1 MSTKQVSSIKAN
13 FAYKSLL
20 TISTYIMGFITFP
33 YVSRIFGAEKLGL
46 VSFVDN
52 TISYFLLFATMG
64 ISNIGVREIASVRN
78 DQEKLN
84 RTFSNLLGVNLLF
97 TLATLAVYLSFV
109 NFVPHMK
116 QNVDMFY
123 VGVAKILFSSLLL
136 EWLFSG
142 MENFRYITTRS
153 VFIKVLYVIAVFV
166 FIRRPDQYKLYFYFS
181 IIVVVLNG
189 IINFIY
195 SRKYIRIN
203 FRELFNFKYFK
214 SNIKLGIYNIM
225 TSMYLTF
232 NVMYLG
238 LVCDNTQVGYYS
250 AAFKMYSVILGLFTA
265 FTSIML
271 PRMSSIL
278 AEGDR
283 SHFCAMI
290 NKSYKG
296 VSTLSIPL
304 VLCSVIMAPQ
314 IIRVICGSGY
324 EAAVLPMRIIMPAIL
339 FVGIAQILAI
349 QALMPMRKDNVLLS
363 ASIVGAIISVV
374 VNILF
379 VDSLGAVGSA
389 MVLICAEGI
398 VTMIYMFYTARKDII
413 HLPYMELVRVLL
425 KTLPLVA
432 VCLLCCIYISDDFI
446 SLSVAVVISL
456 VVWVLLNI
464 NFIKSLR

>member
-1 MSTKQVSSIKAN
+1 MSAKQVSSIKAN

-46 VSFVDN
+46 VSLVDN
-52 TISYFLLFATMG
+52 TIGYFLLFATMG
-64 ISNIGVREIASVRN
+64 ISNIGVREVATVRD
-78 DQEKLN
+78 DQVKLN

-97 TLATLAVYLSFV
+97 TVVTMAVYLVFV
-109 NFVPHMK
+109 NIVPHMR
-116 QNVDMFY
+116 QHVDMLY
-123 VGVAKILFSSLLL
+123 VGSAKILFSSLLM

-153 VFIKVLYVIAVFV
+153 IFIKVLYVIAVFV

-195 SRKYIRIN
+195 SRKYVRIN

-214 SNIKLGIYNIM
+214 SNIKLGIYNVM

-238 LVCDNTQVGYYS
+238 LVCGNTQVGYYS

-278 AEGDR
+278 AEGDHI
-283 SHFCAMI
+283 HFRAMI
-290 NKSYKG
+290 NKSFKG
-296 VSTLSIPL
+296 VSTISIPL
-304 VLCSVIMAPQ
+304 ILCSIIMSPQ
-314 IIRVICGSGY
+314 IIQIICGSGY
-324 EAAVLPMRIIMPAIL
+324 ESAVLPMRIIMPAIL
-339 FVGIAQILAI
+339 FVGIAQILAV

-363 ASIVGAIISVV
+363 ASIAGAIISVLI
-374 VNILF
+374 NILF
-379 VDSLGAVGSA
+379 VSSYGSVGSA

-398 VTMIYMFYTARKDII
+398 VTMIYICYTEIHKII
-413 HLPYMELVRVLL
+413 HLPYRELISAFV
-425 KTLPLVA
+425 KTLPLVII
-432 VCLLCCIYISDDFI
+432 CLICSFYIINDYF
-446 SLSVAVVISL
+446 SLSLAIVIS
-456 VVWVLLNI
+456 VTVWVLLNK